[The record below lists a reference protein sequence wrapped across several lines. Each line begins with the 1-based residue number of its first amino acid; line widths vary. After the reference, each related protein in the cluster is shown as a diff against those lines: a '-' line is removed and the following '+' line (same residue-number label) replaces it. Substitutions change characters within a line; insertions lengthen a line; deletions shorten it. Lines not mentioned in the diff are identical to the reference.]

1 MKFLV
6 LISLIIF
13 LSVSTIQAQT
23 CESYFGYYSLS
34 TNELVSLQELASAE
48 INIRVVQK
56 TIDRSASLLEIE
68 QLKKSYRDHGIS
80 NDIYERVLREVYH
93 SFVADGYLARGRN
106 HEQEQILFRQ
116 RAELEEARVQEEHQN
131 EVDRILEKFGTRT
144 LSEALWEVTVSG
156 SKEEIAEILEKPY
169 LLKRL
174 DLKLQDMFGSVLHV
188 AAEYGTPQSIKNI
201 VALGL
206 DVNVRDS
213 MFNRTPLDVAFEN
226 KDNFFTLVELG
237 GHSYDIN
244 DLLSKALSSLSA
256 PHEVALYLIKNATD
270 VNIYV
275 VEPALY
281 SWILTIES
289 RAANLGYND
298 ISLQDASVLKAILEK
313 GANPAN
319 PTSRKESSLDHAK
332 MPTTKAILKEAI
344 VKWKAE
350 HGGTTP

>member
-68 QLKKSYRDHGIS
+68 KLKKSYRDHGIS
-80 NDIYERVLREVYH
+80 NDIYERVLRDVYH

-131 EVDRILEKFGTRT
+131 EVDRILEKLGART

-156 SKEEIAEILEKPY
+156 SKEDIAEILEKPY

-174 DLKLQDMFGSVLHV
+174 DLNAQDIFGSVLHI
-188 AAEYGTPQSIKNI
+188 AAQYGTPLSIKNI

-206 DVNVRDS
+206 DVNVSGSRS
-213 MFNRTPLDVAFEN
+213 QGTPLDKAYEN
-226 KDNFFTLVELG
+226 KNNF
-237 GHSYDIN
+237 
-244 DLLSKALSSLSA
+244 SLF
-256 PHEVALYLIKNATD
+256 
-270 VNIYV
+270 
-275 VEPALY
+275 
-281 SWILTIES
+281 
-289 RAANLGYND
+289 
-298 ISLQDASVLKAILEK
+298 
-313 GANPAN
+313 
-319 PTSRKESSLDHAK
+319 
-332 MPTTKAILKEAI
+332 
-344 VKWKAE
+344 
-350 HGGTTP
+350 

>member
-1 MKFLV
+1 MRF
-6 LISLIIF
+6 LISF
-13 LSVSTIQAQT
+13 LFIVFSVASNAQAQT
-23 CESYFGYYSLS
+23 CAQYFGYYSLS
-34 TNELVSLQELASAE
+34 AKELRGLQELAQLE
-48 INIRVVQK
+48 INTRSIQK
-56 TIDRSASLLEIE
+56 PAERSPILLEIE
-68 QLKKSYRDHGIS
+68 GLKKTFRDRGIS
-80 NDIYERVLREVYH
+80 NSVYERVLREVYH
-93 SFVADGYLARGRN
+93 SFVVDGYFERGRS
-106 HEQEQILFRQ
+106 HEREQILFRQ
-116 RAELEEARVQEEHQN
+116 RAELEEARVQEE
-131 EVDRILEKFGTRT
+131 EVDRILEKYGART
-144 LSEALWEVTVSG
+144 LSEAMSKATVSG
-156 SKEEIAEILEKPY
+156 SKENMAEILEKPY

-174 DLKLQDMFGSVLHV
+174 DLKPQDMFGSVLHV

-244 DLLSKALSSLSA
+244 DLLSKALSSLNT

-275 VEPALY
+275 YEPALY
-281 SWILTIES
+281 SWILARES

-313 GANPAN
+313 EANSAN
-319 PTSRKESSLDHAK
+319 PTFSKESSLDHAK